1 VRLFIALP
9 LPHDIAARAF
19 AVLPDLPGLR
29 RVEPELMH
37 LTLAFLGSTPDDRLS
52 AVVDAVSEAASGRAC
67 FDVELD
73 HAGRF
78 PKSGPPRVAWLGMSA
93 GADDSSALAVA
104 VRDALAKRS
113 IAFDEKA
120 FRPHVT
126 LGRVRETATR
136 DEARAIGL
144 AIEAARVAP
153 LRFHIDAVHV
163 IESHVSSKGPRYTSR
178 AAVPLSVGGKRVSGS
193 PRDDRRTRDD
203 RSRVSRAPRA

>member
-1 VRLFIALP
+1 LRLFIAIP
-9 LPHDIAARAF
+9 LPAGLAATA
-19 AVLPDLPGLR
+19 AAALPDLAGLR
-29 RVEPELMH
+29 GVEPELMH
-37 LTLAFLGSTPDDRLS
+37 LTLAFLGTTPDDRLS
-52 AVVDAVSEAASGRAC
+52 AVVAAVSEAASGRAS
-67 FDVELD
+67 FAVKLD

-78 PKSGPPRVAWLGMSA
+78 PKSGPTRVAWLGMSA
-93 GADDSSALAVA
+93 GADESSALAVG
-104 VRDALAKRS
+104 VRGALAKRS

-120 FRPHVT
+120 FLPHVT

-136 DEARAIGL
+136 DEAQAIGR
-144 AIEAARVAP
+144 AIEAARVTP

-178 AAVPLSVGGKRVSGS
+178 AAVPLSVGGKRVPGS